1 MNRKTIIK
9 RPSDDKEFQF
19 CYEDIKEPKLIGE
32 GAFGVV
38 FKIHH
43 EISDM
48 NLAVKRV
55 DGKKLDESNNL
66 NREIMDIF
74 VPIKVFKFIN

>member
-43 EISDM
+43 M